1 MAKNG
6 HKIEVILTDN
16 EYDELIKQKDFLG
29 YSTYAQLIRSYI
41 HTSICYRIDY
51 SGFYELATQVSRVG
65 NNINQIAAAVNS
77 SHDITPYQLKML
89 KEQMNEVE
97 EILRKA
103 SEQKAD
109 ITRRLS
115 EDFFLGE

>member
-1 MAKNG
+1 
-6 HKIEVILTDN
+6 
-16 EYDELIKQKDFLG
+16 
-29 YSTYAQLIRSYI
+29 
-41 HTSICYRIDY
+41 
-51 SGFYELATQVSRVG
+51 
-65 NNINQIAAAVNS
+65 
-77 SHDITPYQLKML
+77 ML